1 MAAAFRAAAIHQA
14 KRVGFTQQA
23 LDLAAKETT
32 LSPAIASIMTPAE
45 LAIET
50 CVSLNSLTLEYLAG
64 SKLSELPVSWINAEH
79 QPSILSNNLTTA
91 LQLRYALLLPYKE
104 HWAETR
110 ANLLVDFGNLGKNSN
125 LLAKFIDE
133 LMYSCG
139 DKSVDFQFHVKRA
152 LLLKIYLASDLVF
165 IQDDSEEI
173 QETRRFIER
182 QIAMYN
188 FS

>member
-1 MAAAFRAAAIHQA
+1 
-14 KRVGFTQQA
+14 
-23 LDLAAKETT
+23 
-32 LSPAIASIMTPAE
+32 MTPAE

-50 CVSLNSLTLEYLAG
+50 CVSLNSLTLEYLGG

-79 QPSILSNNLTTA
+79 TPSTLSNNLTTA

-110 ANLLVDFGNLGKNSN
+110 ADLLVDLGNLGKNSN

-139 DKSVDFQFHVKRA
+139 DKSVDFQ
-152 LLLKIYLASDLVF
+152 
-165 IQDDSEEI
+165 
-173 QETRRFIER
+173 
-182 QIAMYN
+182 
-188 FS
+188 

>member
-1 MAAAFRAAAIHQA
+1 
-14 KRVGFTQQA
+14 
-23 LDLAAKETT
+23 
-32 LSPAIASIMTPAE
+32 MTPAE

-79 QPSILSNNLTTA
+79 QPSTLSNNLTTA

-139 DKSVDFQFHVKRA
+139 DKSVDFQ
-152 LLLKIYLASDLVF
+152 
-165 IQDDSEEI
+165 
-173 QETRRFIER
+173 
-182 QIAMYN
+182 
-188 FS
+188 